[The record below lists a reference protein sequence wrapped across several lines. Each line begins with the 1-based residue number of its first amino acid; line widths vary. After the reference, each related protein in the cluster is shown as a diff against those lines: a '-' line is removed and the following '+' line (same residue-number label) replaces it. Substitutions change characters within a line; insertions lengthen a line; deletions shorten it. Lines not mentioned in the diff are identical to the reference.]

1 MYLAY
6 RLSMVKPGRMESIF
20 SSTNYIR
27 MAGSSFYLQWKYS
40 ADSHFLKEKAYPWVK
55 EAARYFENISEKGKD
70 EKRKLPLS
78 SSPEINDNRPDA
90 WFTETTNFDL
100 ACIRFTLQAA
110 GEMADSLKLTNEAA
124 HWKELLKEWPD
135 FATDSTGLT
144 IAPHY
149 PLKYTHRHLSHLLAF
164 HPLGLLD
171 VSQGKNV
178 KNSGALRS
186 SF

>member
-1 MYLAY
+1 M
-6 RLSMVKPGRMESIF
+6 
-20 SSTNYIR
+20 
-27 MAGSSFYLQWKYS
+27 
-40 ADSHFLKEKAYPWVK
+40 KEV
-55 EAARYFENISEKGKD
+55 ARYFENISEKGKD
-70 EKRKLPLS
+70 GMRKLPLS

-124 HWKELLKEWPD
+124 HWKQQLKEWPD

-171 VSQGKNV
+171 ISQGKDV
-178 KNSGALRS
+178 KNSWNVLFIILKNKVYKDGWAIPTHG
-186 SF
+186 